1 MRTPSPRPH
10 LGNKS
15 DTSPVHSPSPRQQ
28 VRPRYSLV
36 RPRTGNKSD
45 IAMHFFGCFP
55 KSSSVRPTCSQSQK
69 PEGPTCRQAPPPA
82 QANPRA
88 RRACPEWRSEGAE
101 SGRKQTRRHPTD
113 SPRRPSRRPRNQRG
127 RTRGVPQHLCR
138 TTPRPQTGRTGGMKG
153 PGAVRLSCPPPR
165 TGGARSTSCSGLRRP
180 INGFSREASRASPRS
195 R

>member
-1 MRTPSPRPH
+1 M
-10 LGNKS
+10 
-15 DTSPVHSPSPRQQ
+15 
-28 VRPRYSLV
+28 Y
-36 RPRTGNKSD
+36 
-45 IAMHFFGCFP
+45 FFGCFP
-55 KSSSVRPTCSQSQK
+55 KSSSVRPTCSQSRKSEGPTCSQSQK

-113 SPRRPSRRPRNQRG
+113 SPPHPTDSPRRPNRRPRNQRG
-127 RTRGVPQHLCR
+127 GSRGVLQHLCR
-138 TTPRPQTGRTGGMKG
+138 TTPRPQTGRTRGMKG
-153 PGAVRLSCPPPR
+153 PGAVRLSCPPPQ